1 MSSTASSITAAPA
14 VRHPGIALVL
24 LGLLAALQGADPNVA
39 STALVGAARGIG
51 IESLSFAASISTLA
65 LAATAITTGLLA
77 DAFGRRRVLQLGL
90 LVVVIGDMLVFLAPA
105 PPVYLAG
112 RALAGIG
119 LGAVYGAA
127 FAYIR
132 VVARP
137 GKQAAAMGAWTS
149 VMMLGMLVM
158 TFAGGVLSQV
168 EWRVAFLVVPA
179 VSLLGFFL
187 VPALLPAE
195 PPIKPASMDVL
206 GQLLLGLG
214 IVALLA
220 GISNLGRP
228 GDALAFVGIGL
239 GVILLV
245 AWVIWQLRNP
255 RAFFPVRIFTNPIF
269 LAAMV
274 AGLIF
279 NLGNAVAFLQLTN
292 LWQYVNGLSTSEV
305 SVWQLP
311 LLLATVAFGLIT
323 GRLMSRGL
331 PVRLV
336 ILGGGLIAA
345 LGFVLTGLVADQ
357 TTLWAFAPGE
367 ILIGAGIVI
376 ASVPY
381 GSLILQT
388 APAKYYGPVSSS
400 RLTIGQF
407 FYALGFSIATIV
419 VDALTRGGTIERLE
433 AAGVSPT
440 QTGSALDAV
449 TAYAAQSTAPTT
461 SLGKEALADAIE
473 SYTTAFSTL
482 MYGTAV
488 AMVLAGILGF
498 WLMTRGE
505 RATAPATPP
514 SAGTTSGAVG
524 ETA

>member
-1 MSSTASSITAAPA
+1 MSSTTAGATAAPA
-14 VRHPGIALVL
+14 VRHPAIALVL

-90 LVVVIGDMLVFLAPA
+90 LVVVAGDLLVFLAPA
-105 PPVYLAG
+105 PPVYLTG

-137 GKQAAAMGAWTS
+137 GQQAAAMGAWTS
-149 VMMLGMLVM
+149 VMMFGMLAM
-158 TFAGGVLSQV
+158 TFAGGLLSQID
-168 EWRVAFLVVPA
+168 WRVAFLVIPA
-179 VSLLGFFL
+179 VGLLGFFL
-187 VPALLPAE
+187 VPVFLPVE
-195 PPIKPASMDVL
+195 PPTKPASMDVI
-206 GQLLLGLG
+206 GQVLLALG

-220 GISNLGRP
+220 GISNIGS
-228 GDALAFVGIGL
+228 GGILAYGGIGA
-239 GVILLV
+239 GVVLLT
-245 AWVIWQLRNP
+245 AWVVTQLRNP
-255 RAFFPVRIFTNPIF
+255 NAFFPVRIFANPIF
-269 LAAMV
+269 LAAMT

-279 NLGNAVAFLQLTN
+279 NIGNAVAFLQLTN
-292 LWQYVNGLSTSEV
+292 LWQYVNGLTTSEV

-311 LLLATVAFGLIT
+311 LLLATVAFGIVT

-345 LGFVLTGLVADQ
+345 VGFVVTGLLHGG
-357 TTLWAFAPGE
+357 TSFWAFVPGSV
-367 ILIGAGIVI
+367 LIGAGIVI

-381 GSLILQT
+381 GSLILQS
-388 APAKYYGPVSSS
+388 APAKYFGPVSSS

-407 FYALGFSIATIV
+407 FYALGFALATIV
-419 VDALTRGGTIERLE
+419 VDALTRGGTIDRLT
-433 AAGVSPT
+433 AAGVAPT

-449 TAYAAQSTAPTT
+449 RAYAAQSTAPTT
-461 SLGKEALADAIE
+461 SLGKEALGDALD
-473 SYTTAFSTL
+473 SYGLAFATMMYVTAAIMALS
-482 MYGTAV
+482 GV
-488 AMVLAGILGF
+488 LGF
-498 WLMTRGE
+498 WLVTRGQ
-505 RATAPATPP
+505 RATAAAPANSTARPP
-514 SAGTTSGAVG
+514 AS
-524 ETA
+524 